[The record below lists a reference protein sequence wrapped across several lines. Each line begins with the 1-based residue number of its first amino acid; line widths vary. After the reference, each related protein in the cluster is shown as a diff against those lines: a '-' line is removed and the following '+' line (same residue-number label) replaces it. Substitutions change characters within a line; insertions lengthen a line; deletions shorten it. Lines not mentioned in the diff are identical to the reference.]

1 MKIIAQNYAATLL
14 GDALRSDTDSQVALD
29 AIGCDLRSLYGEAAN
44 ELPEHLLALAH
55 RIDGARAPAAI
66 AA

>member
-14 GDALRSDTDSQVALD
+14 SDSFRSDTDSQIALD

-44 ELPEHLLALAH
+44 EVPEHLLALA
-55 RIDGARAPAAI
+55 RRVDGERARPAI